1 MSDASAKR
9 TVRCPL
15 VVTRFNNQLRG
26 MVADRTYHRLLHVDW
41 IRADVTGDGIA
52 ENVPF
57 SDRPGAAE
65 PTHVYLLSSPQ
76 GKPEPSTKPGFYLGG
91 TIYEDWA
98 SVPESYKEVNPKYP
112 DPRRSTGSIFKFVF

>member
-1 MSDASAKR
+1 
-9 TVRCPL
+9 
-15 VVTRFNNQLRG
+15 
-26 MVADRTYHRLLHVDW
+26 VDW
-41 IRADVTGDGIA
+41 IRADVNGDGIA

-57 SDRPGAAE
+57 ADRPGPTE
-65 PTHVYLLSSPQ
+65 PIRIYSLVSSPDAR
-76 GKPEPSTKPGFYLGG
+76 PETSTKPGFYLGG